1 MEPFLTQMG
10 ELDDLSTENERK
22 LGKLVKERFG
32 TDFFI
37 MYKYPMEV
45 RSFTPNSFLR
55 LSRAAP

>member
-1 MEPFLTQMG
+1 MG

-22 LGKLVKERFG
+22 LGKLVREKFG

-45 RSFTPNSFLR
+45 RFYSSNLPFPPSCQSETLDWI
-55 LSRAAP
+55 A